1 MRRPAFGQPP
11 SPQGE
16 GQESSRPGGDGEDA
30 LRALP
35 GHGGEDA
42 LRCKRQ
48 AKSPALRPGFC
59 LFGILRAAYAAS
71 SATAASPSPSPSLSD
86 SLSAPASA
94 SGLAPRRGLLASWA
108 SISFTASVS
117 VTCCTTA
124 ISRDSR
130 SSAAS

>member
-1 MRRPAFGQPP
+1 MRWASPHPTGLRPSHPP
-11 SPQGE
+11 RKGE
-16 GQESSRPGGDGEDA
+16 GQQSSHPGRDGEDA
-30 LRALP
+30 LRALHD
-35 GHGGEDA
+35 GQQKA
-42 LRCKRQ
+42 RRC
-48 AKSPALRPGFC
+48 G
-59 LFGILRAAYAAS
+59 RAFVYSGYYRLLYAAS